1 MTYKTANIPGSRK
14 RSIRPQS
21 AMMTLYGD
29 YVLDRGEEIGIGSLI
44 NLFSNF
50 GLSEQAV
57 RSAVSRMCQAD
68 LLKSRSNRRKS
79 YYSLTERG
87 HSLLSSGAQRIFV
100 RKDTRWDGTWNIVTY
115 SIHEEERKTR
125 DTLRRELSWMGY
137 GTLAGATMISPYDL
151 TDEVLKLAEELGVTG
166 HIQIFQAKQQGL
178 TDAKKIVSTCWDLE
192 KIHGMYA
199 SFMEEYE
206 PRYEDWLQ
214 RLRSGETIEAGEY
227 FVERFALIHEYRKL
241 PFYDPDLPEELLPED
256 WLRPAAA
263 DLFQKFHDLL
273 DERATAYFNSVVK
286 AY

>member
-1 MTYKTANIPGSRK
+1 MIYKTVNTPGSRK

-21 AMMTLYGD
+21 AMLTLYGD

-44 NLFSNF
+44 NLFGNF

-57 RSAVSRMCQAD
+57 RSAVSRMCQAEI
-68 LLKSRSNRRKS
+68 LKSRSNGRKS

-87 HSLLSSGAQRIFV
+87 HSLLSTGAQRIFI
-100 RKDTRWDGTWNIVTY
+100 RKDTTWDGTWNIVTY
-115 SIHEEERKTR
+115 SIPEEERKIR
-125 DTLRRELSWMGY
+125 DTLRRELNWMGY

-151 TDEVLKLAEELGVTG
+151 TDEVMKLAEDLDVTER
-166 HIQIFQAKQQGL
+166 IQIFQAKQQGL
-178 TDAKKIVSTCWDLE
+178 GDAKKVVSICWDLE
-192 KIHGMYA
+192 KIHEMYA

-206 PRYEDWLQ
+206 PRYEDWLE
-214 RLRSGETIEAGEY
+214 RLNSGETIEPGEY

-241 PFYDPDLPEELLPED
+241 PFYDPDLPDELLPED

-263 DLFQKFHDLL
+263 GLFQKFHDLL
-273 DERATAYFNSVVK
+273 DERATEYFNSVVK